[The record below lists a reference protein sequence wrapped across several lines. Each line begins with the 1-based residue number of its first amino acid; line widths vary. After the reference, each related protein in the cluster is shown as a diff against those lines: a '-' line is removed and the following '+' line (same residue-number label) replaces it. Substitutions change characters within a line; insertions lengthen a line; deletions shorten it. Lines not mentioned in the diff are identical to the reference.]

1 MMVARFWR
9 LFCLLA
15 CLACLT
21 GLSGLAQAAEPI
33 RIAVLAFR
41 PKPQALTQW
50 QPLAAALKAAIPER
64 DFVVQAYTL
73 TELDAVVAARQVDF
87 VLTNPGHYVLL
98 TRRSG
103 LQAPLATLLM
113 DEGGQETSA
122 FGGVMLT
129 RSDHPP
135 IASLADFK
143 GLTLA
148 TVGQDSLG
156 GYQMQA
162 YELLQAGVNLTQDT
176 KLLVTGM
183 PQDKVVS
190 AVLEGQADV
199 GFVRSGLLEAMARE
213 GKLDP
218 SRVTVINAQKLSAF
232 PVKSSTALYPE
243 WPFSYLVHV
252 DERLAR
258 QVTAALFLIGSDSP
272 AARAMGIRGFS
283 VPADYTPVADVLRAL
298 RMPPFDVAPAFT
310 WRDVAM
316 RYRLPLVI
324 AGVALTL
331 ILLLS
336 GRLWLTGHRLRAEKQ
351 RVVQQQQALIESEF
365 RWKFSVGAA
374 GGGLW
379 DWDVAAGTLF
389 LSDTWKAMLGYAPNA
404 LSQSTDE
411 WESRVH
417 PDDHDAALEALNL
430 CLSSQTEFY
439 VSENR
444 VRCEDGSY
452 KWLLERGQVVSRDA
466 AGAPLRMIG
475 IDTDIT
481 ERKLS
486 EEKIQLAASVFSSA
500 REGIFITN
508 ANGIIIDI
516 NRAFSLITG
525 YSREEAIGQSPRILK
540 SGVQSEAFYAAMFA
554 DLKAK
559 DHWYGEV
566 WNRRKDGA
574 LYAEMLTISE
584 VRDARGQ
591 VTHYV
596 AIFVDITAL
605 KEHQKQLEHIA
616 HFDALTNL
624 PNRVLLADRM
634 HQAMVHAQ
642 RRGQTLAVAYLDLD
656 GFKLINDTYGH
667 GAGDQL
673 LVAVSQAVKLAMR
686 EGDTL
691 ARIGG
696 DEFVAVLADLTD
708 ATDCQNTLNRLL
720 TAAAQPMPFGD
731 FQLQVSASLGVTF
744 FPQADPVDADQLM
757 RQADQA
763 MYQAKLSGKN
773 RYHVFDAVL
782 DRSVRGLHERIDE
795 IARALSS
802 QEFVLYYQPKVNLRT
817 GQVVGAEALIRWQ
830 HPSKGL
836 LSPALFLP
844 VIEDHLLS
852 VALGDWVIDA
862 ALKQLGQWQ
871 ALGLTLP
878 VSVNV
883 SARQL
888 QGDDFVKKLC
898 DALAQHPAVSP
909 ALLSIEV
916 LETSVLEDLGHVA
929 DIISA
934 CARLGVTCALD
945 DFGTG
950 YSSLTYLKHLPV
962 TLIKIDQSF
971 VRDMLADA
979 DDLSILQGV
988 ISLARAFQRDVIA
1001 EGMETREHGTRLLQ
1015 LGCEL
1020 AQGYGIARP
1029 MPAAD
1034 VPHWLATWQPD
1045 PAWQLLVDAPP
1056 ALEPT

>member
-1 MMVARFWR
+1 MTPARI
-9 LFCLLA
+9 FCWLWVLV
-15 CLACLT
+15 
-21 GLSGLAQAAEPI
+21 GLMGTSVLGGLAHAAEPV

-41 PKPQALTQW
+41 PKLQTQAQW

-73 TELDAVVAARQVDF
+73 SELDTVVAARQVDF

-113 DEGGQETSA
+113 DESGQEVSA
-122 FGGVMLT
+122 FGGVMFT
-129 RSDHPP
+129 RADHPP
-135 IASLADFK
+135 ITSLTQLK

-148 TVGQDSLG
+148 TVHTDSLG

-162 YELLQAGVNLTQDT
+162 YELLQAGVNVTHDS
-176 KLLVTGM
+176 KLMVTGM

-190 AVLEGQADV
+190 AVLGGQADV

-218 SRVTVINAQKLSAF
+218 NRVTVINAQKLSAF

-258 QVTAALFLIGSDSP
+258 QVTAALFLIDHDTL

-283 VPADYTPVADVLRAL
+283 VPADYTPVADVLRTL
-298 RMPPFDVAPAFT
+298 RMPPFDVAPVFT
-310 WRDVAM
+310 WRDVVM
-316 RYRLPLVI
+316 RYRLPLMLTAVS
-324 AGVALTL
+324 LTL

-336 GRLWLTGHRLRAEKQ
+336 ARLWLSGRRLRHEKQ
-351 RVVQQQQALIESEF
+351 RVLHQQQALMESEF
-365 RWKFSVGAA
+365 RLKFAVGAT

-379 DWDVAAGTLF
+379 DWDVRAGTLF
-389 LSDTWKAMLGYAPNA
+389 MSDYWKATLGYAPDE

-411 WESRVH
+411 WESRLH
-417 PDDHDAALEALNL
+417 PEDRDIALHALNL
-430 CLSSQTEFY
+430 CLSSQEAFY
-439 VSENR
+439 ISENR
-444 VRCEDGSY
+444 VRCKDGSY
-452 KWLLERGQVVSRDA
+452 KWMLERGQVVSRDE

-481 ERKLS
+481 ARKLGD
-486 EEKIQLAASVFSSA
+486 EKIQLAASVFSSA
-500 REGIFITN
+500 REGIFITD
-508 ANGIIIDI
+508 AAGIIIDV
-516 NRAFSLITG
+516 NSAFTVITG
-525 YSREEAIGQSPRILK
+525 YSREEAIGQSPRLLK
-540 SGVQSEAFYAAMFA
+540 SGLQSESFYAAMFA
-554 DLKAK
+554 DLRAK
-559 DHWYGEV
+559 DHWYGELS
-566 WNRRKDGA
+566 NRRKDGS

-584 VRDARGQ
+584 VRDRRQ
-591 VTHYV
+591 RVTHHV
-596 AIFVDITAL
+596 AIFIDITAL
-605 KEHQKQLEHIA
+605 KEHQNQLEHIA

-624 PNRVLLADRM
+624 PNRVLLADRL
-634 HQAMVHAQ
+634 HQAMVQAQ

-656 GFKLINDTYGH
+656 GFKSINDTYGH
-667 GAGDQL
+667 DAGDQL
-673 LVAVSQAVKLAMR
+673 LVAVSHAVKEAMR

-708 ATDCQNTLNRLL
+708 ATDCESTLLRLL
-720 TAAAQPMPFGD
+720 TAAAQPMSFGD

-744 FPQADPVDADQLM
+744 FPQADGVDADQLM

-763 MYQAKLSGKN
+763 MYQAKLAGKN
-773 RYHVFDAVL
+773 RYHVFDAVQ
-782 DRSVRGLHERIDE
+782 DRSVRGLNERIDE
-795 IARALSS
+795 IARALGS

-817 GQVVGAEALIRWQ
+817 GQVVGTEALIRWQ
-830 HPSKGL
+830 HPGKGL

-852 VALGDWVIDA
+852 VTLGDWVIDA
-862 ALKQLGQWQ
+862 ALQQLVAWLGQ
-871 ALGLTLP
+871 GLMLP

-888 QGDDFVKKLC
+888 QRDDFVSKLR
-898 DALAQHPAVSP
+898 DALMRYPLVPP
-909 ALLSIEV
+909 ALLTLEV
-916 LETSVLEDLGHVA
+916 LETSVLEDLGRTAGIIA
-929 DIISA
+929 D
-934 CARLGVTCALD
+934 CAELGVTFALD

-971 VRDMLADA
+971 VHDMLADP

-988 ISLARAFQRDVIA
+988 ISLAHAFKRQVIA
-1001 EGMETREHGTRLLQ
+1001 EGMETPEHGTRLLQ

-1034 VPHWLATWQPD
+1034 MPHWLATWQPD
-1045 PAWQLLVDAPP
+1045 PAWRLVKTTPEG
-1056 ALEPT
+1056 L